1 MASKVNFGVG
11 VSNAFDLLDDETEE
25 TQSTSAQKG
34 KETRKAAPAKGK
46 VVETKKE
53 TPKEGARTQEGAPKS
68 EAPKKGRKEQIVGEY
83 SGQKQQAA
91 AAPAEPEE
99 RDESRGFQKVESQ
112 GRNDQRRGSSRGG
125 REGAGGRFKRQYDR
139 RSGTGRGKEVSKG
152 GAGKRNWGRNE
163 ENLEEAP
170 QNATTEEQPQEPVV
184 ERELSPEEKAEKEK
198 REKEAQEKRE
208 QEEKEANYKLLT
220 EYLEEKKKK
229 GPVIPLPA
237 PRNPNEE
244 STNQWKDFTPLK
256 KNAPE
261 SSVPK
266 SKEQKKDEKKEE
278 KKEEKKDTPKEVRKK
293 EKLPDELLGFQ
304 TAPRP
309 APEREN
315 RREGRGERRG
325 QGKGNRGPRKSNQ
338 GGRGSEKAINLDEF
352 PSLATKA

>member
-25 TQSTSAQKG
+25 ISAQKG
-34 KETRKAAPAKGK
+34 KETRKAAPTKGK

-53 TPKEGARTQEGAPKS
+53 TPKEGARTQDPKAAPKS

-112 GRNDQRRGSSRGG
+112 GRNDQRRGSARG

-163 ENLEEAP
+163 ENLEEP
-170 QNATTEEQPQEPVV
+170 QQNATTEEQPQEPVP
-184 ERELSPEEKAEKEK
+184 ERELTPEEKAEKEK

-208 QEEKEANYKLLT
+208 LEAKEASYKLLD

-229 GPVIPLPA
+229 APAIPLPA

-244 STNQWKDFTPLK
+244 NQNQWKDFTPLK

-261 SSVPK
+261 SSIPK

-304 TAPRP
+304 SAPRP

-325 QGKGNRGPRKSNQ
+325 QGKGTRGPRKTNQ